1 MCISS
6 GKFLF
11 HRAREREKMK
21 MKNNTVSYECG
32 VFDAPRNAKG

>member
-1 MCISS
+1 MYFVGEIFISS
-6 GKFLF
+6 CP
-11 HRAREREKMK
+11 REREK